1 MPTEREMEAQAR
13 QQAREVLSKQPN
25 FSQLDREQQFEQY
38 KNLVS
43 TLYNQLLEQ
52 ERAKEIQSLDGQLTA
67 QQSFSGAMAAG
78 DMINDDR
85 HLNRRIEQ
93 QGELAG
99 NTLRQIDFPKFVK
112 DLLKSV
118 FDANLAVTQDQ
129 MNSYVD
135 LVKKLTTPV
144 SELIKTINDESA
156 KLFLAEKFSD
166 KFQILASST
175 NPGVIGFDEGN
186 SGKIQLADKDGN
198 EIDKAE
204 LEGAIAKAKLDIVRQ
219 NQRLLEEMLL
229 MGVNR
234 MVVENGKIKASVDF
248 NITAKEN
255 IGKSDNANE
264 QNINSQSKSNNYGG
278 GISFLSWFGVNV
290 SAGTQSTDT
299 HTNIAISTANAR
311 STSTTDSSTKVHGE
325 VEINFK
331 SDYFKLDNFK
341 DILQSSGQ
349 RNQDKK
355 SPGGSNADGQAS
367 ESAEAVS

>member
-1 MPTEREMEAQAR
+1 MPTEREMEDQAR

-38 KNLVS
+38 KNLVN
-43 TLYNQLLEQ
+43 TLYNQLVEQ
-52 ERAKEIQSLDGQLTA
+52 ERAKKIQSLDGQLAA

-78 DMINDDR
+78 DMINDNR

-118 FDANLAVTQDQ
+118 FDANLQVTQDQ
-129 MNSYVD
+129 MNSYVE
-135 LVKKLTTPV
+135 LVKQLTKPV
-144 SELIKTINDESA
+144 SELIKTIDDESA

-175 NPGVIGFDEGN
+175 NSGVIGFDEGN
-186 SGKIQLADKDGN
+186 SGKMQLADKDGN

-204 LEGAIAKAKLDIVRQ
+204 LEGEIARAKLEIVRQ

-255 IGKSDNANE
+255 IRKSDNAHE
-264 QNINSQSKSNNYGG
+264 QNIHSQGRTDNYGG
-278 GISFLSWFGVNV
+278 GVSFLSWLGVRFD
-290 SAGTQSTDT
+290 AGTQTTDT
-299 HTNIAISTANAR
+299 HTNIAISTANAN

-341 DILQSSGQ
+341 DILQPSGQ

-367 ESAEAVS
+367 ESAETVS